1 MSIKVIIMT
10 NKLLSELLETSA
22 NACDAFIKSEI
33 ALNDGDLTT
42 SQKFSKNGQTLM
54 KALILDTF
62 NEVEEALGEN
72 LQETFDYDYANVLEL
87 IRSLNEISM
96 YVGAYI
102 EAEEEVIK
110 NIAIKN
116 LFKAI
121 NTSKEI
127 YLALFEN

>member
-1 MSIKVIIMT
+1 MT

-127 YLALFEN
+127 YLTLFEN

>member
-1 MSIKVIIMT
+1 MT

-33 ALNDGDLTT
+33 ALNDGDTAT

-102 EAEEEVIK
+102 EAEEEVIR

>member
-1 MSIKVIIMT
+1 MT

-22 NACDAFIKSEI
+22 NACDAFIKSEM

>member
-1 MSIKVIIMT
+1 MT

-33 ALNDGDLTT
+33 ALDDGDTAT
-42 SQKFSKNGQTLM
+42 SQKSSKNGQTLM

-72 LQETFDYDYANVLEL
+72 LQETFDYDYANILEL

>member
-1 MSIKVIIMT
+1 MPIKEIIMT

>member
-1 MSIKVIIMT
+1 MT

-33 ALNDGDLTT
+33 ALNDGNTAT

-62 NEVEEALGEN
+62 NEVEEAIGEN

-121 NTSKEI
+121 NTAKEI

>member
-1 MSIKVIIMT
+1 MT

-33 ALNDGDLTT
+33 ALNDGDTAG

-62 NEVEEALGEN
+62 IEVEEALGEN
-72 LQETFDYDYANVLEL
+72 LQETFDYDYANILEL

>member
-1 MSIKVIIMT
+1 MT

-33 ALNDGDLTT
+33 ALNDGDTAT

-116 LFKAI
+116 IFKAI

>member
-1 MSIKVIIMT
+1 MT

-33 ALNDGDLTT
+33 ALNDGDTAT

-87 IRSLNEISM
+87 IRSLNKISM

>member
-1 MSIKVIIMT
+1 MPIKEIIMT

-33 ALNDGDLTT
+33 ALNDGDTAT
-42 SQKFSKNGQTLM
+42 SQKSSKNGQTLM

-72 LQETFDYDYANVLEL
+72 LQETFDYDYANILEL

>member
-1 MSIKVIIMT
+1 MT
-10 NKLLSELLETSA
+10 NELLSELLETSA

-33 ALNDGDLTT
+33 ALNDGDLVT
-42 SQKFSKNGQTLM
+42 SQKFSKNGQTLI

-62 NEVEEALGEN
+62 NEVEETIGEN
-72 LQETFDYDYANVLEL
+72 IQETFDIDLPNTMEL
-87 IRSLNEISM
+87 IRALNQISM
-96 YVGAYI
+96 YLGSYI
-102 EAEEEVIK
+102 GAEEDVVK

>member
-1 MSIKVIIMT
+1 MT

-127 YLALFEN
+127 YWALFEN

>member
-1 MSIKVIIMT
+1 MT

-62 NEVEEALGEN
+62 IEVEEALGEN

-102 EAEEEVIK
+102 EAEEEIIK

>member
-1 MSIKVIIMT
+1 MT

-33 ALNDGDLTT
+33 ALNDGDTAT
-42 SQKFSKNGQTLM
+42 SQKSSKNGQTLM

-96 YVGAYI
+96 YVGAYL

>member
-1 MSIKVIIMT
+1 MT

-33 ALNDGDLTT
+33 ALNNGDTAT
-42 SQKFSKNGQTLM
+42 SQKSSKNGQTLM

-62 NEVEEALGEN
+62 IEVEEALGEN

>member
-1 MSIKVIIMT
+1 MT

-42 SQKFSKNGQTLM
+42 SQKSSKNGQTLM

-102 EAEEEVIK
+102 EAEGEVIK

>member
-1 MSIKVIIMT
+1 MT

-42 SQKFSKNGQTLM
+42 SQKSSKNGQTLM

>member
-1 MSIKVIIMT
+1 MT

-33 ALNDGDLTT
+33 ALNDGDTAG

-72 LQETFDYDYANVLEL
+72 LQETFDYDYANILEL

>member
-1 MSIKVIIMT
+1 MT

>member
-1 MSIKVIIMT
+1 MT

-62 NEVEEALGEN
+62 IEVEEALGEN

>member
-1 MSIKVIIMT
+1 MT

-102 EAEEEVIK
+102 EAEKEVIK

>member
-1 MSIKVIIMT
+1 MT

-42 SQKFSKNGQTLM
+42 SQKSSKNGQTLM

-72 LQETFDYDYANVLEL
+72 LQETFDYDYANILEL

>member
-1 MSIKVIIMT
+1 MT

-33 ALNDGDLTT
+33 ALNDGDTAT

-62 NEVEEALGEN
+62 IEVEEALGEN

>member
-1 MSIKVIIMT
+1 MT

-33 ALNDGDLTT
+33 ALNNGDTAT
-42 SQKFSKNGQTLM
+42 SQKSSKNGQTLM

>member
-1 MSIKVIIMT
+1 MPIKEIIMT

-42 SQKFSKNGQTLM
+42 SQKSSKNGQTLM

-96 YVGAYI
+96 YIGAYI